1 MALQILRRLRRG
13 LRRSDLGLH
22 SFDNLLEGD
31 SNQSEDEL
39 LIQPMFDTYRAL
51 IEQIPKPKAL
61 AKWSTGAPTTVVLT
75 GSTGTSDL
83 SRPHLGLDD
92 EIYDQLRA
100 RAGLIIHNAWPH
112 AVNFNLRM
120 AAFRQQLAGL
130 INLLALSAEASSTEP
145 GRMTPF
151 LFVSSV
157 SAAGMEQ
164 PAGDSRPALEHLSK
178 S

>member
-75 GSTGTSDL
+75 GSTGTVGTFL
-83 SRPHLGLDD
+83 
-92 EIYDQLRA
+92 LRA
-100 RAGLIIHNAWPH
+100 LLDRPEIIRACLLLEPLGRWRPCHSRAANGRKRNEFGRTGLPRDFHT
-112 AVNFNLRM
+112 V
-120 AAFRQQLAGL
+120 
-130 INLLALSAEASSTEP
+130 
-145 GRMTPF
+145 
-151 LFVSSV
+151 
-157 SAAGMEQ
+157 
-164 PAGDSRPALEHLSK
+164 
-178 S
+178 